1 MDSSSKPLLRVE
13 NLTKK
18 YTTRK
23 RLFKEDYFFAL
34 DNISF
39 SVNPS
44 EIVALIGESGSGKST
59 IGRIVTGL
67 SRPSA
72 GKIYFQDVDISSI
85 FPRELRKEI
94 SIIFQDPRTSLNPR
108 FRVRDIVAEPLVVNG
123 YPKKEIGKRVDEAL
137 TLVQLDPEL
146 GDRYPHELS
155 GGQRQR
161 VAIARAVVLG
171 PRLVVADEPTSALDV
186 SIQLQIIR
194 LIKELNRQK
203 GIAFLFISHD
213 IGVVSSI
220 SDRILVLYRGKIMET
235 GRTEDVIKNP
245 KHPYTRLLIDSLP
258 PSSPRSR
265 KVFPK
270 VEEDMDGID
279 KTEGCEFY
287 ARCPL
292 KSGIC
297 LQKPQ
302 LKNIDSREVYCHLA

>member
-23 RLFKEDYFFAL
+23 RLFKEDHFLAL
-34 DNISF
+34 NNISF
-39 SVNPS
+39 HVNPS

-59 IGRIVTGL
+59 IGRIITGL
-67 SRPSA
+67 SKPSA
-72 GKIYFQDVDISSI
+72 GKVYFQDVDISYS
-85 FPRELRKEI
+85 FPRKLRREV

-108 FRVRDIVAEPLVVNG
+108 LRIKDIVAEPLVVNG
-123 YPKKEIGKRVDEAL
+123 YPKKDIEKKVDEAL
-137 TLVQLDPEL
+137 TLVQLDPQIK
-146 GDRYPHELS
+146 DRYPHELS

-161 VAIARAVVLG
+161 VAIARAVVLS

-186 SIQLQIIR
+186 SIQLQIIK
-194 LIKELNRQK
+194 LIKELNNQK

-213 IGVVSSI
+213 IGVVSNI
-220 SDRILVLYRGKIMET
+220 SDRIVVLYRGKIMET
-235 GRTEDVIKNP
+235 GRTEDVVKNP

-258 PSSPRSR
+258 PNSPRSR

-270 VEEDMDGID
+270 VEEEMDRID
-279 KTEGCEFY
+279 NTGGCEFY
-287 ARCPL
+287 TRCPL
-292 KSGIC
+292 KADIC

-302 LKNIDSREVYCHLA
+302 LKKIDSREVYCHLV